1 MMQKRSFPH
10 LLHAAL
16 LLIAIAPAHADPGAA
31 EPHSEASQLGSEP
44 PHNMCYG
51 GLENRKRI
59 VPENQLGNP
68 FRETTHLDCEIDGGQ
83 PTVMPDLPAPSAVRT
98 VLA

>member
-1 MMQKRSFPH
+1 MMQKRSFRH
-10 LLHAAL
+10 LFTTAL
-16 LLIAIAPAHADPGAA
+16 LLLAVAPAHADPAPAVPAA
-31 EPHSEASQLGSEP
+31 EDRQLGSEP

-83 PTVMPDLPAPSAVRT
+83 PTVMPDLPTPAAVKT

>member
-1 MMQKRSFPH
+1 MMQKSSFRH
-10 LLHAAL
+10 LFMAAL
-16 LLIAIAPAHADPGAA
+16 LVLAVAPAHADPASA
-31 EPHSEASQLGSEP
+31 EPAPAASQLGAEP

>member
-1 MMQKRSFPH
+1 MLQKRSLRRLFN
-10 LLHAAL
+10 AAL
-16 LLIAIAPAHADPGAA
+16 LMLAVAPAHADPAA
-31 EPHSEASQLGSEP
+31 RLPATDASDLGSEP

-59 VPENQLGNP
+59 VPESQLGNP